1 MGDVVLRWMLTA
13 LFGVSIAT
21 YSYTLVAQRGRWTS
35 TVNHLLHLAMS
46 AAMILMAWHA
56 GMELPSAGPIAFF
69 LLAGLWFAFL
79 AGRVSRDRVTN
90 SYYAVMMVAMAW
102 MSAGMNGMASQT
114 PEHPMAGSMAMNS
127 SGMDVDTP
135 GMEMPAQ
142 HLAST
147 VAGPVNAIATLG
159 FAMVALYWPC
169 RYIAS
174 RRRGPEPRG
183 ALVARFEPIYQA
195 FTAAGTALMFAAH
208 L

>member
-1 MGDVVLRWMLTA
+1 MMGDVVRWIVTA

-35 TVNHLLHLAMS
+35 AVNHLLHLAMS

-69 LLAGLWFAFL
+69 LLAALWFACL

-90 SYYAVMMVAMAW
+90 SYYAVMMTAMAW
-102 MSAGMNGMASQT
+102 MYAGMSGDHQPNLAM
-114 PEHPMAGSMAMNS
+114 PDSMAMDS
-127 SGMDVDTP
+127 SGMDINGP
-135 GMEMPAQ
+135 ALEMSAPQ
-142 HLAST
+142 LSSS
-147 VAGPVNAIATLG
+147 VAGPVNLIATFG
-159 FAMVALYWPC
+159 FAVVALYWPC

-174 RRRGPEPRG
+174 RRTHPEPR
-183 ALVARFEPIYQA
+183 ATLVARLEPIYQA